1 MSDQIPRRL
10 RARIE
15 RALAAYRVVVV
26 GGPRQVGKTTL
37 AKELLGAQGTFRQLD
52 RDDTLAAAIVDPEG
66 FATLGTPP
74 RVIDEVQLAGD
85 NLIRAIKLQVDRD
98 NMPGQYLLTGSAD
111 FLSVPGLSESLA
123 GRAVFFDL
131 WPFSQGELR
140 GRPDAFLDRLF
151 EDPASLKSGPRSDV
165 QREDYLDAICRG
177 GFPEA
182 VRMHS
187 DDRGPWFDSL
197 VRTVT
202 QRDIADLTGAKRAGE
217 LPRLLRLLAART
229 ANELVMTQ
237 LHADTGLARDTVDAY
252 TGFLRIT
259 HLVHELP
266 AWSRNL
272 TNRARK
278 RPKSYLTDTG
288 LASHLLGADTRGLLR
303 PEDKRRGPLGETF
316 VVNELRKQLG
326 WSRTRAELHHFRDRD
341 GSEVDIVAETPDG
354 RVAAIEVKTALTVTG
369 KDFAQLGK
377 LRDALGD
384 DFMHG
389 VVLSFTDTP
398 LPFGDRLT
406 SLPMSYLWET
416 D

>member
-1 MSDQIPRRL
+1 MSDQIRRRL
-10 RARIE
+10 KARIE
-15 RALAAYRVVVV
+15 RAIGAYRVVIV

-37 AKELLGAQGTFRQLD
+37 AKELLGTRGTFRQLD
-52 RDDTLAAAIVDPEG
+52 RDETLAAALVDPLG
-66 FATLGTPP
+66 FVTAGDPP
-74 RVIDEVQLAGD
+74 RGIDEVQLAGD
-85 NLIRAIKLQVDRD
+85 ALIRAIKLQVDSD
-98 NMPGQYLLTGSAD
+98 NTPGQYLLTGSAD

-140 GRPDAFLDRLF
+140 EEPDAFLDRVF
-151 EDPASLKSGPRSDV
+151 QEPESLREGPRSELR
-165 QREDYLDAICRG
+165 REDYLDAICTG

-182 VRMHS
+182 VRMHA

-229 ANELVMTQ
+229 ANELVTSQ

-252 TGFLRIT
+252 SGFLRMT
-259 HLVHELP
+259 YLVHELP
-266 AWSRNL
+266 AWSRNF
-272 TNRARK
+272 TNRAKK

-288 LASHLLGADTRGLLR
+288 LASHLLGADTTGLLR

-316 VVNELRKQLG
+316 AVNELRKQVG
-326 WSRTRAELHHFRDRD
+326 WSRTRMDLHHFRDRD
-341 GSEVDIVAETPDG
+341 GSEIDIIAEAPDG
-354 RVAAIEVKTALTVTG
+354 RVVAIEVKTALTVTG
-369 KDFAQLGK
+369 KDFTHLKK

-384 DFMHG
+384 DFIHG

-406 SLPMSYLWET
+406 SLPMSYLWKA